1 MDFIKVLELVESG
14 VNVSKALKI
23 LGISRSKFYRDIT
36 DEQKRL
42 LEEARL
48 LVKRDNEFD
57 DDYNDDDTDRCLY
70 Y

>member
-14 VNVSKALKI
+14 VNVSKALK
-23 LGISRSKFYRDIT
+23 LLNISRSKFYRDIT

-48 LVKRDNEFD
+48 LVKRDDEFN
-57 DDYNDDDTDRCLY
+57 DDYSDDDTDRCLY